1 MYVVAYNVNIKK
13 IIYYKIESGKCPY
26 LDWHN
31 SLDNSM
37 KTQIAKRL
45 VRVIDGNYGDI
56 KKLNSE
62 LSEFR
67 FKIGAEYRIYYT
79 EYENY
84 ILILLCA
91 GDKSTQQKDIKTA
104 NNYLKDLKERYKN
117 E

>member
-1 MYVVAYNVNIKK
+1 MYVVTYNINMKK
-13 IIYYKIESGKCPY
+13 IIYYKTELGKCPY
-26 LDWHN
+26 LEWYN

-62 LSEFR
+62 LYELR
-67 FKIGAEYRIYYT
+67 FKIGAGYRIYYT
-79 EYENY
+79 EYENC
-84 ILILLCA
+84 IVILLCA
-91 GDKSTQQKDIKTA
+91 GDKSTQQKDIKNA

-117 E
+117 G